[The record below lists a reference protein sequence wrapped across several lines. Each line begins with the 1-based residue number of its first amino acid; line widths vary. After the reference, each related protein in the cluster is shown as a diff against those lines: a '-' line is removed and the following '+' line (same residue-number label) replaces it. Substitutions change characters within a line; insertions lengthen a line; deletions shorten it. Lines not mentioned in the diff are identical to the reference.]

1 MLTCASRPAGPRGFS
16 LIELMVTVTLLGVLV
31 LLAMPSMAAWI
42 RNNKVRTVA
51 DALENG
57 LRVAQVEAT
66 RRSRQVV
73 FVLTNS
79 PTPASSLTAVANGG
93 YWATKTIKL
102 ATGSSDT
109 AEFIESGTLNGT
121 AAHVQIKGPTAVCF
135 SALGR
140 VTFPANTG
148 ITGGSC
154 TPPAAA
160 TADAAR
166 YDISLDGP
174 DARPLRVL
182 VGLGG
187 QVRMCDPAKAL
198 SSTHPDGCPP

>member
-1 MLTCASRPAGPRGFS
+1 MLKRSSRLGRSRGFS

-79 PTPASSLTAVANGG
+79 PTPDTSLTAVANGS

-102 ATGSSDT
+102 VTGNSDT
-109 AEFIESGTLNGT
+109 ADFIESGTLSGT
-121 AAHVQIKGPTAVCF
+121 AANVQIQGPNAVCF

-140 VTFPANTG
+140 VTVPATTG
-148 ITGGSC
+148 SSGGNC
-154 TPPAAA
+154 TPPATA
-160 TADAAR
+160 TTEAAR
-166 YDISLDGP
+166 YDISLSGP

-182 VGLGG
+182 VSLGG
-187 QVRMCDPAKAL
+187 QVRMCDPAKTL
-198 SSTHPDGCPP
+198 SSTHPDGCP

>member
-1 MLTCASRPAGPRGFS
+1 MLTQPLPRARSRGFS

-79 PTPASSLTAVANGG
+79 PTPATSLTAVANGG
-93 YWATKTIKL
+93 YWATKTIRL
-102 ATGSSDT
+102 TTGSSDT
-109 AEFIESGTLNGT
+109 ADVIESGTLSGT
-121 AAHVQIKGPTAVCF
+121 AANVQITGPAALCF

-140 VTFPANTG
+140 VVVNTNTG
-148 ITGGSC
+148 VTGASC
-154 TPPAAA
+154 NVTASAAQ
-160 TADAAR
+160 
-166 YDISLDGP
+166 YDIQLDGP

-182 VGLGG
+182 VSLGG
-187 QVRMCDPAKAL
+187 QVRMCDPAKTL
-198 SSTHPDGCPP
+198 SSTHPDGCP

>member
-1 MLTCASRPAGPRGFS
+1 MLTQPLPRARSRGFS

-79 PTPASSLTAVANGG
+79 PTPATSLTAVANGG
-93 YWATKTIKL
+93 YWATKTIRL
-102 ATGSSDT
+102 TTGSSDT
-109 AEFIESGTLNGT
+109 ADFIESGTLSGT
-121 AAHVQIKGPTAVCF
+121 AANVQITGPAALCF

-140 VTFPANTG
+140 VVVNTNTG
-148 ITGGSC
+148 VTGASC
-154 TPPAAA
+154 NVTASAAQ
-160 TADAAR
+160 
-166 YDISLDGP
+166 YDIQLDGP

-182 VGLGG
+182 VSLGG
-187 QVRMCDPAKAL
+187 QVRMCDPAKTL
-198 SSTHPDGCPP
+198 SSTHPDGCP

>member
-1 MLTCASRPAGPRGFS
+1 MLTRLPRPVDPHGFS

-31 LLAMPSMAAWI
+31 LLAMPSMAAWV

-79 PTPASSLTAVANGG
+79 PTPATSLTAVANGG
-93 YWATKTIKL
+93 YWATKTIRL
-102 ATGSSDT
+102 TTGSSDT
-109 AEFIESGTLNGT
+109 ADFIESGTLSGT
-121 AAHVQIKGPTAVCF
+121 AANVQITGPAALCF

-140 VTFPANTG
+140 VVVNTNTG
-148 ITGGSC
+148 VTGASC
-154 TPPAAA
+154 NVTASAAQ
-160 TADAAR
+160 
-166 YDISLDGP
+166 YDIQLDGP

-182 VGLGG
+182 VSLGG
-187 QVRMCDPAKAL
+187 RVRMCDPAKTL
-198 SSTHPDGCPP
+198 SSTHPDGCP

>member
-1 MLTCASRPAGPRGFS
+1 MLTQPMPPAPSRGFS

-79 PTPASSLTAVANGG
+79 PTPATSLTAVANGG
-93 YWATKTIKL
+93 YWATKTIRL
-102 ATGSSDT
+102 TTGSSDT
-109 AEFIESGTLNGT
+109 ADFIESGTLSGT
-121 AAHVQIKGPTAVCF
+121 AANVQITGPAALCF

-140 VTFPANTG
+140 VVVNTNTG
-148 ITGGSC
+148 VTGASC
-154 TPPAAA
+154 NVTASAAQ
-160 TADAAR
+160 
-166 YDISLDGP
+166 YDIQLDGP

-182 VGLGG
+182 VSLGG
-187 QVRMCDPAKAL
+187 QVRMCDPAKTL
-198 SSTHPDGCPP
+198 SSTHPDGCP

>member
-1 MLTCASRPAGPRGFS
+1 MLTQPLPRARSRGFS

-79 PTPASSLTAVANGG
+79 PTPATSLTAVANGG
-93 YWATKTIKL
+93 YWATKTIRL
-102 ATGSSDT
+102 TTGSSDT
-109 AEFIESGTLNGT
+109 ADVIESGTLSGT
-121 AAHVQIKGPTAVCF
+121 AANVQIQGPAALCF

-140 VTFPANTG
+140 VAFPASTG
-148 ITGGSC
+148 VSGGNC
-154 TPPAAA
+154 TPPTSA
-160 TADAAR
+160 TTYGAT
-166 YDISLDGP
+166 YDVTLPG
-174 DARPLRVL
+174 AERRLRVL
-182 VGLGG
+182 VSLGG
-187 QVRMCDPAKAL
+187 QVRMCDPDKTL
-198 SSTHPDGCPP
+198 SSTHPDGCPS

>member
-1 MLTCASRPAGPRGFS
+1 MLNRTCRAARPRGFS

-31 LLAMPSMAAWI
+31 LLAMPSMATWI

-73 FVLTNS
+73 LVLTNS
-79 PTPASSLTAVANGG
+79 PTPATSLTAVANGG
-93 YWATKTIKL
+93 YWAAKTVKL
-102 ATGSSDT
+102 ATGNSDT
-109 AEFIESGTLNGT
+109 AELIDSGTLSGT
-121 AAHVQIKGPTAVCF
+121 AANVQITGPAAVCF

-140 VTFPANTG
+140 VVANSNTG
-148 ITGGSC
+148 VTGASCNVTGS
-154 TPPAAA
+154 AAQ
-160 TADAAR
+160 
-166 YDISLDGP
+166 YDIQLDGP

-182 VGLGG
+182 VSLGG
-187 QVRMCDPAKAL
+187 HVRMCDPAKTL
-198 SSTHPDGCPP
+198 SSTHPDGCP